1 MTKELVIVRPDDW
14 HLHLRD
20 EDFLPIT
27 VNESAKSFAR
37 AIIMPNLV
45 PPITKLVD
53 AENYKRRILN
63 ALKPNLSFDPLMTL
77 YLTEETDPKEVKEGF
92 LSGQISAVKLY
103 PAGATTNSQSGVRNF
118 EKIKPVLEIMAEIG
132 CPLCIHG
139 EVTEKNIDIFD
150 REKAFIDNVLNKIRT
165 DNPTLKVIMEHITTK
180 DAVDYVFSENENLAA
195 TVTTHHLSINR
206 NDLLAGGIRPHF
218 YCLPVV
224 KRETHRLALVEAVVS
239 GSPKF
244 FLGTDS
250 APHLDRDKE
259 SSCGCAGCFTATNS
273 LEILAHIFEEQNAL
287 NKLELFTSI
296 NGAKFYGKNINNDKI
311 RIVKKDKPTSFPEKI
326 STPSGEITVF
336 KPNFKTKWQVQL
348 QFI

>member
-1 MTKELVIVRPDDW
+1 MTKKLVIVRPDDW

-45 PPITKLVD
+45 PPITKLID
-53 AENYKRRILN
+53 AENYKRRILS

-92 LSGQISAVKLY
+92 ITGQISAVKLY

-118 EKIKPVLEIMAEIG
+118 EKVKPILEIMAEIG

-139 EVTEKNIDIFD
+139 EVTDNYVDIFD
-150 REKAFIDNVLNKIRT
+150 REKAFIDSILEKIRA
-165 DNPTLKVIMEHITTK
+165 DNPNLKVIMEHITTK
-180 DAVDYVFSENENLAA
+180 DAVDYVFSGDDNLAA

-206 NDLLAGGIRPHF
+206 NTLLAGGIRPHF

-224 KRETHRLALVEAVVS
+224 KRESHRLALVEAAVS
-239 GSPKF
+239 GSSKF

-250 APHLDRDKE
+250 APHLDQDKE

-273 LEILAHIFEEQNAL
+273 IEILAHIFEEQKAL
-287 NKLELFTSI
+287 GKLELFTSI
-296 NGAKFYGKNINNDKI
+296 NGAKFYGKSINPDKI
-311 RIVKKDKPTSFPEKI
+311 KIVKKDEPTSFPKKI
-326 STPSGEITVF
+326 STLSGEITVF
-336 KPNFKTKWQVQL
+336 KPNFETKWQIQV
-348 QFI
+348 

>member
-20 EDFLPIT
+20 KDFLPIT

-45 PPITKLVD
+45 PPITKLID
-53 AENYKRRILN
+53 AENYRRRILS

-92 LSGQISAVKLY
+92 VGGKISAVKLY

-118 EKIKPVLEIMAEIG
+118 EKIKSVLEIMAEIG

-150 REKAFIDNVLNKIRT
+150 REKAFIDNILSKIRS

-180 DAVDYVFSENENLAA
+180 DAVDYVISENANLAA

-224 KRETHRLALVEAVVS
+224 KRETHQLALIEAVVS

-273 LEILAHIFEEQNAL
+273 LEILAHIFEEQNSL

-296 NGAKFYGKNINNDKI
+296 NGAKFYGKSINNDKI

-326 STPSGEITVF
+326 STHSGEITVF
-336 KPNFKTKWQVQL
+336 KPNFKTNWEVQVQ
-348 QFI
+348 FK

>member
-45 PPITKLVD
+45 PPITKLID
-53 AENYKRRILN
+53 AENYRRRILS

-77 YLTEETDPKEVKEGF
+77 YLTEETDPREVKEGF
-92 LSGQISAVKLY
+92 VGGKISAVKLY

-150 REKAFIDNVLNKIRT
+150 REKAFIDNILSKIRS

-180 DAVDYVFSENENLAA
+180 DAVDYVISENANLAA

-224 KRETHRLALVEAVVS
+224 KRETHQLALIEAVVS

-273 LEILAHIFEEQNAL
+273 LEILAHIFEEQNSL

-296 NGAKFYGKNINNDKI
+296 NGAKFYGKSINNDKI

-336 KPNFKTKWQVQL
+336 KPNFKTNWEVQVQ
-348 QFI
+348 FK

>member
-1 MTKELVIVRPDDW
+1 MTKELVLVRPDDW

-20 EDFLPIT
+20 EEFLPIT

-45 PPITKLVD
+45 PPITKLID
-53 AENYKRRILN
+53 AENYKRRIMN

-77 YLTEETDPKEVKEGF
+77 YLTEETDPKEVKEGYIT
-92 LSGQISAVKLY
+92 GQISAVKLY

-118 EKIKPVLEIMAEIG
+118 EKVKPILEIMAEIG

-139 EVTEKNIDIFD
+139 EVTDNYVDIFD
-150 REKAFIDNVLNKIRT
+150 REKAFIDSVLEKIRA
-165 DNPTLKVIMEHITTK
+165 DNPNLKVIMEHITTK
-180 DAVDYVFSENENLAA
+180 DAVDYVFSGDDNLAA

-206 NDLLAGGIRPHF
+206 NTLLAGGIRPHF

-224 KRETHRLALVEAVVS
+224 KRESHRLALVEAAVS
-239 GSPKF
+239 GSSKF

-250 APHLDRDKE
+250 APHLDQDKE

-273 LEILAHIFEEQNAL
+273 IEILAHIFEEQKAL
-287 NKLELFTSI
+287 GKLELFTSI
-296 NGAKFYGKNINNDKI
+296 NGAKFYGKSINPDKI
-311 RIVKKDKPTSFPEKI
+311 KIVKKDEPTSFPKKI

-336 KPNFKTKWQVQL
+336 KPNFETKWQIKV
-348 QFI
+348 

>member
-1 MTKELVIVRPDDW
+1 MTKELVLVRPDDW

-20 EDFLPIT
+20 EEFLPIT

-45 PPITKLVD
+45 PPITKLID
-53 AENYKRRILN
+53 AENYKRRIMN

-77 YLTEETDPKEVKEGF
+77 YLTEETDPKEVKEGYIT
-92 LSGQISAVKLY
+92 GQISAVKLY

-118 EKIKPVLEIMAEIG
+118 EKVKHILEIMAEIG

-139 EVTEKNIDIFD
+139 EVTDNYVDIFD
-150 REKAFIDNVLNKIRT
+150 REKAFIDSILEKIRA
-165 DNPTLKVIMEHITTK
+165 DNPNLKVIMEHITTK
-180 DAVDYVFSENENLAA
+180 DAVDYVFSGDDNLAA

-206 NDLLAGGIRPHF
+206 NTLLAGGIRPHF

-224 KRETHRLALVEAVVS
+224 KRESHRLALVEAAVS
-239 GSPKF
+239 GSSKF

-250 APHLDRDKE
+250 APHLDQDKE

-273 LEILAHIFEEQNAL
+273 IEILAHIFEEQKAL
-287 NKLELFTSI
+287 GKLELFTSI
-296 NGAKFYGKNINNDKI
+296 NGAKFYGKSINPDKI
-311 RIVKKDKPTSFPEKI
+311 KIVKKDEPTSFPKKI

-336 KPNFKTKWQVQL
+336 KPNFETKWQIQL
-348 QFI
+348 

>member
-45 PPITKLVD
+45 PPITKLID
-53 AENYKRRILN
+53 AENYKRRILS

-77 YLTEETDPKEVKEGF
+77 YLTEETDPEEVKEGF
-92 LSGQISAVKLY
+92 VSGQISAVKLY
-103 PAGATTNSQSGVRNF
+103 PAGATTNSQSGVKNF

-139 EVTEKNIDIFD
+139 EVTDSNIDIFD
-150 REKAFIDNVLNKIRT
+150 REKVFINTVLEKIRT
-165 DNPTLKVIMEHITTK
+165 DNPTLKVIIEHITTK
-180 DAVDYVFSENENLAA
+180 DAVDYVIAGKNNLAA
-195 TVTTHHLSINR
+195 TITTHHLAINR
-206 NDLLAGGIRPHF
+206 NDLLAGGIKPHF

-224 KRETHRLALVEAVVS
+224 KREDHRLALVEAAVS

-250 APHLDRDKE
+250 APHLDHDKE
-259 SSCGCAGCFTATNS
+259 SSCGCAGCFTATNT
-273 LEILAHIFEEQNAL
+273 LEILAHIFEERSAL

-296 NGAKFYGKNINNDKI
+296 NGAEFYEKNINTDKI
-311 RIVKKDKPTSFPEKI
+311 KLIKKDKPVSFPKKL
-326 STPSGEITVF
+326 STPLGKITIF
-336 KPNFKTKWQVQL
+336 KPNFETKWQVL
-348 QFI
+348 A

>member
-1 MTKELVIVRPDDW
+1 MTKELVLVRPDDW

-20 EDFLPIT
+20 EEFLPIT

-45 PPITKLVD
+45 PPITKLID
-53 AENYKRRILN
+53 AKNYKRRIMN

-77 YLTEETDPKEVKEGF
+77 YLTEETDPKEVKEGYIT
-92 LSGQISAVKLY
+92 GQISAVKLY

-118 EKIKPVLEIMAEIG
+118 EKVKPILEIMAEIG

-139 EVTEKNIDIFD
+139 EVTDNYVDSFD
-150 REKAFIDNVLNKIRT
+150 REKAFIDSILEKIRA
-165 DNPTLKVIMEHITTK
+165 DNPNLKVIMEHITTK
-180 DAVDYVFSENENLAA
+180 DAVDYVFSGDDNLAA

-206 NDLLAGGIRPHF
+206 NTLLAGGIRPHF

-224 KRETHRLALVEAVVS
+224 KRESHRLALVEAAVS
-239 GSPKF
+239 GSSKF

-250 APHLDRDKE
+250 APHLDQDKE

-273 LEILAHIFEEQNAL
+273 IEILAHIFEEQKAL
-287 NKLELFTSI
+287 GKLELFTSI
-296 NGAKFYGKNINNDKI
+296 NGAKFYGKSINPDKI
-311 RIVKKDKPTSFPEKI
+311 KIVKKDEPTSFPKKI

-336 KPNFKTKWQVQL
+336 KPNFETKWQIQV
-348 QFI
+348 

>member
-1 MTKELVIVRPDDW
+1 MIKELVIVRPDDW

-20 EDFLPIT
+20 EGLLPIT

-45 PPITKLVD
+45 PPITQLVD
-53 AENYKRRILN
+53 AKNYKNRIMK
-63 ALKPNLSFDPLMTL
+63 ALKPNLSFKPLMTL
-77 YLTEETDPKEVKEGF
+77 YMTEETDPREVEEGF
-92 LSGQISAVKLY
+92 INGLISAVKLY

-118 EKIKPVLEIMAEIG
+118 EKIKPILEIMAEIG

-139 EVTEKNIDIFD
+139 EVTDSNIDIFD
-150 REKAFIDNVLNKIRT
+150 REKVFINTVLEKIRT

-180 DAVDYVFSENENLAA
+180 DAVDYVISGKKNLAA
-195 TVTTHHLSINR
+195 TITTHHLAINR
-206 NDLLAGGIRPHF
+206 NDLLAGGIKPHF

-224 KRETHRLALVEAVVS
+224 KREDHRLALVEAAVS

-250 APHLDRDKE
+250 APHLDHDKE
-259 SSCGCAGCFTATNS
+259 SSCGCAGCFTATNT
-273 LEILAHIFEEQNAL
+273 LEILAHIFEHQRAL

-296 NGAKFYGKNINNDKI
+296 NGAGFYGKNINTDKI
-311 RIVKKDKPTSFPEKI
+311 KLIKKDKPISFPNKL
-326 STPSGEITVF
+326 STPLGEITIF
-336 KPNFKTKWQVQL
+336 KPNFETKWQVQA
-348 QFI
+348 

>member
-1 MTKELVIVRPDDW
+1 MTKELVLVRPDDW

-20 EDFLPIT
+20 EEFLPIT

-45 PPITKLVD
+45 PPITKLIE
-53 AENYKRRILN
+53 AENYKRRIMN

-77 YLTEETDPKEVKEGF
+77 YLTEETDPKEVKEGYIT
-92 LSGQISAVKLY
+92 GQISAVKLY

-118 EKIKPVLEIMAEIG
+118 EKVKPILEIMAEIG

-139 EVTEKNIDIFD
+139 EVTDNYVDIFD
-150 REKAFIDNVLNKIRT
+150 REKAFIDSILEKIRA
-165 DNPTLKVIMEHITTK
+165 DNPNLKVIMEHITTK
-180 DAVDYVFSENENLAA
+180 DAVDYVFSGDDNLAA

-206 NDLLAGGIRPHF
+206 NTLLAGGIRPHF

-224 KRETHRLALVEAVVS
+224 KRESHRLALVEAAVS
-239 GSPKF
+239 GSSKF

-250 APHLDRDKE
+250 APHLDQDKE

-273 LEILAHIFEEQNAL
+273 IEILAHIFEEQKAL
-287 NKLELFTSI
+287 GKLELFTSI
-296 NGAKFYGKNINNDKI
+296 NGAKFYGKSINPDKI
-311 RIVKKDKPTSFPEKI
+311 KIVKKDEPTSFPKKI

-336 KPNFKTKWQVQL
+336 KPNFETKWQIQV
-348 QFI
+348 

>member
-1 MTKELVIVRPDDW
+1 MTKELVLVRPDDW

-20 EDFLPIT
+20 EEFLPIT

-45 PPITKLVD
+45 PPITKLID
-53 AENYKRRILN
+53 AKNYKRRIMN

-77 YLTEETDPKEVKEGF
+77 YLTEETDPKEVKEGYIT
-92 LSGQISAVKLY
+92 GQISAVKLY

-118 EKIKPVLEIMAEIG
+118 EKVKPILEIMAEIG

-139 EVTEKNIDIFD
+139 EVTDNYGDIFD
-150 REKAFIDNVLNKIRT
+150 REKAFIDSILEKIRA
-165 DNPTLKVIMEHITTK
+165 DNPNLKVIMEHITTK
-180 DAVDYVFSENENLAA
+180 DAVDYVFSGDDNLAA

-206 NDLLAGGIRPHF
+206 NTLLAGGIRPHF

-224 KRETHRLALVEAVVS
+224 KRESHRLALVEAAVS
-239 GSPKF
+239 GSSKF

-250 APHLDRDKE
+250 APHLDQDKE

-273 LEILAHIFEEQNAL
+273 IEILAHIFEEQKAL
-287 NKLELFTSI
+287 GKLELFTSI
-296 NGAKFYGKNINNDKI
+296 NGAKFYGKGINPDKI
-311 RIVKKDKPTSFPEKI
+311 KIVKKDEATSFPKKI

-336 KPNFKTKWQVQL
+336 KPNFETKWQIQV
-348 QFI
+348 

>member
-1 MTKELVIVRPDDW
+1 MVKELVIVRPDDW

-20 EDFLPIT
+20 EDLLPIT

-53 AENYKRRILN
+53 AKSYKNRIMK
-63 ALKPNLSFDPLMTL
+63 ALKPNLSFIPLMTL
-77 YLTEETDPKEVKEGF
+77 YMTEETDPREVEKGF
-92 LSGQISAVKLY
+92 MNGLISAVKLY
-103 PAGATTNSQSGVRNF
+103 PAGATTNSQSGVKNF

-139 EVTEKNIDIFD
+139 EVTDSNIDIFD
-150 REKAFIDNVLNKIRT
+150 REKVFINTVLEKIRT
-165 DNPTLKVIMEHITTK
+165 DNPTLKVIIEHITTK
-180 DAVDYVFSENENLAA
+180 DAVDYVIAGKNNLAA
-195 TVTTHHLSINR
+195 TITTHHLAINR
-206 NDLLAGGIRPHF
+206 NDLLAGGIKPHF

-224 KRETHRLALVEAVVS
+224 KREDHRLALVEAAVS

-250 APHLDRDKE
+250 APHLDHDKE
-259 SSCGCAGCFTATNS
+259 SSCGCAGCFTAMNT
-273 LEILAHIFEEQNAL
+273 LEILAHVFEERSAL

-296 NGAKFYGKNINNDKI
+296 NGAEFYEKNINTDKI
-311 RIVKKDKPTSFPEKI
+311 KLIKKDKPVSFPKKL
-326 STPSGEITVF
+326 STPLGKITIF
-336 KPNFKTKWQVQL
+336 KPNFETKWQVL
-348 QFI
+348 A

>member
-1 MTKELVIVRPDDW
+1 MTKELVLVRPDDW

-20 EDFLPIT
+20 EEFLPIT

-45 PPITKLVD
+45 PPITKLIE
-53 AENYKRRILN
+53 AENYKRRIMN

-77 YLTEETDPKEVKEGF
+77 YLTEETDPKEVKEGYIT
-92 LSGQISAVKLY
+92 GQISAVKLY

-118 EKIKPVLEIMAEIG
+118 EKVKPILEIMAEIG

-139 EVTEKNIDIFD
+139 EVTDNYVDIFD
-150 REKAFIDNVLNKIRT
+150 REKAFIDSILEKIRA
-165 DNPTLKVIMEHITTK
+165 DNPNLKVIMEHITTK
-180 DAVDYVFSENENLAA
+180 DAVDYVFSGDDNLAA

-206 NDLLAGGIRPHF
+206 NTLLAGGIRPHF
-218 YCLPVV
+218 YCLPVA
-224 KRETHRLALVEAVVS
+224 KRESHRLALVEAAVS
-239 GSPKF
+239 GSSKF

-250 APHLDRDKE
+250 APHLDQDKE

-273 LEILAHIFEEQNAL
+273 IEILAHIFEEQKAL
-287 NKLELFTSI
+287 GKLELFTSI
-296 NGAKFYGKNINNDKI
+296 NGAKFYGKSINPDKI
-311 RIVKKDKPTSFPEKI
+311 KIVKKDEPTSFPKKI

-336 KPNFKTKWQVQL
+336 KPNFATKWQIQV
-348 QFI
+348 

>member
-20 EDFLPIT
+20 KDFLPIT

-45 PPITKLVD
+45 PPITKLID
-53 AENYKRRILN
+53 AENYRRRILS

-92 LSGQISAVKLY
+92 VGGKISAVKLY

-150 REKAFIDNVLNKIRT
+150 REKAFIDNILSKIRS

-180 DAVDYVFSENENLAA
+180 DAVDYVISENANLAA
-195 TVTTHHLSINR
+195 TITTHHLSINR

-224 KRETHRLALVEAVVS
+224 KRETHQLALIEAVVS

-250 APHLDRDKE
+250 APHLDQDKE

-273 LEILAHIFEEQNAL
+273 LEILAHIFEEQNSL

-296 NGAKFYGKNINNDKI
+296 NGAKFYGKSINNDKI

-336 KPNFKTKWQVQL
+336 KPNFKTNWEVQVQ
-348 QFI
+348 FK

>member
-1 MTKELVIVRPDDW
+1 MTKELVLVRPDDW

-20 EDFLPIT
+20 EEFLPIT

-45 PPITKLVD
+45 PPITKLID
-53 AENYKRRILN
+53 AENYKRRIMN

-77 YLTEETDPKEVKEGF
+77 YLTEETDPKEVKEGYIT
-92 LSGQISAVKLY
+92 GQISAVKLY

-118 EKIKPVLEIMAEIG
+118 EKVKPILEIMAEIG

-139 EVTEKNIDIFD
+139 EVTDNYVDIFD
-150 REKAFIDNVLNKIRT
+150 REKAFIDSVLEKIRA
-165 DNPTLKVIMEHITTK
+165 DNPNLKVIMEHITTK
-180 DAVDYVFSENENLAA
+180 DAVDYVFSGDDNLAA

-206 NDLLAGGIRPHF
+206 NTLLAGGIRPHF

-224 KRETHRLALVEAVVS
+224 KRESHRLALVEAAVS
-239 GSPKF
+239 GSSKF

-250 APHLDRDKE
+250 APHLDQDKE

-273 LEILAHIFEEQNAL
+273 IEILAHIFEEQKAL
-287 NKLELFTSI
+287 GKLELFTSI
-296 NGAKFYGKNINNDKI
+296 NGAKFYGKSINPDKI
-311 RIVKKDKPTSFPEKI
+311 KIVKKDEPTSFPKKI

-336 KPNFKTKWQVQL
+336 KPHFETKWQIQV
-348 QFI
+348 

>member
-1 MTKELVIVRPDDW
+1 MIKELIIVRPDDW

-20 EDFLPIT
+20 EDLLPIT

-45 PPITKLVD
+45 PPITKLID
-53 AENYKRRILN
+53 AENYKQRIMN
-63 ALKPNLSFDPLMTL
+63 ALRPNLSFNPLMTL
-77 YLTEETDPKEVKEGF
+77 YLTEETDPKEVKEGYVT
-92 LSGQISAVKLY
+92 GQISAVKLY

-118 EKIKPVLEIMAEIG
+118 EKIKPILEMMEEIG

-139 EVTEKNIDIFD
+139 EVTDNNIDIFD
-150 REKAFIDNVLNKIRT
+150 REKVFINTVLDKICT

-180 DAVDYVFSENENLAA
+180 DAVDYVLSGNENLAA
-195 TVTTHHLSINR
+195 TITTHHLSINT

-218 YCLPVV
+218 YCLPLV
-224 KRETHRLALVEAVVS
+224 KREAHRLALVKAVVS

-250 APHLDRDKE
+250 APHLDHDKE
-259 SSCGCAGCFTATNS
+259 SSCGCAGCFTATNT
-273 LEILAHIFEEQNAL
+273 LEILAHIFEEQKSL

-296 NGAKFYGKNINNDKI
+296 NGAKFYGKEINSDKL
-311 RIVKKDKPTSFPEKI
+311 RIVKKNKPTVFPEKI
-326 STPSGEITVF
+326 STPRGKITVF
-336 KPNFKTKWQVQL
+336 KPNFETKWQVQV
-348 QFI
+348 

>member
-1 MTKELVIVRPDDW
+1 MTKELVLVRPDDW

-20 EDFLPIT
+20 EEFLPIT

-45 PPITKLVD
+45 PPITKLID
-53 AENYKRRILN
+53 AENYKRRIMN

-77 YLTEETDPKEVKEGF
+77 YLTEETDPKEVKEGYIT
-92 LSGQISAVKLY
+92 GQISAVKLY

-118 EKIKPVLEIMAEIG
+118 EKVKPILEIMAEIG

-139 EVTEKNIDIFD
+139 EVTDNYVDIFD
-150 REKAFIDNVLNKIRT
+150 REKAFIDSILEKIRA
-165 DNPTLKVIMEHITTK
+165 DNPNLKVIMEHITTK
-180 DAVDYVFSENENLAA
+180 DAVDYVFSGDDNLAA
-195 TVTTHHLSINR
+195 TVTTHHLSMNR
-206 NDLLAGGIRPHF
+206 NTLLAGGIRPHF

-224 KRETHRLALVEAVVS
+224 KRESHRLALVEAAVS
-239 GSPKF
+239 GSSKF

-250 APHLDRDKE
+250 APHLDQDKE

-273 LEILAHIFEEQNAL
+273 IEILAHIFEEQKAL
-287 NKLELFTSI
+287 GKLELFTSI
-296 NGAKFYGKNINNDKI
+296 NGAKFYGKSINPDKI
-311 RIVKKDKPTSFPEKI
+311 KIVKKDEPTSFPKKI

-336 KPNFKTKWQVQL
+336 KPNFETKWQIQV
-348 QFI
+348 